1 MPFVPPNQQHQ
12 STEETFKI
20 CCKSYLQKQTYA
32 VMAGHRENVAEKK
45 MLSQLKRYLPEVGFH
60 GNHDFLLYQ
69 AVPSSNIIA

>member
-1 MPFVPPNQQHQ
+1 
-12 STEETFKI
+12 
-20 CCKSYLQKQTYA
+20 
-32 VMAGHRENVAEKK
+32 MAGHRENVAEKK